1 MSLSNEERERIK
13 IELAKLLWAKLPAG
27 MSTTEVEEY
36 IGTAID
42 RALSPDLMPK
52 PGQIVR
58 YKYRT
63 AVSPDI
69 REYSGS
75 NIDLEG
81 CEWWRVIVTADE
93 CLEALEE
100 RTYVYPNASER
111 ETGRIDGLT
120 EAADLIRRRIAEAPR
135 SSE

>member
-1 MSLSNEERERIK
+1 MNLTNEQREAI
-13 IELAKLLWAKLPAG
+13 
-27 MSTTEVEEY
+27 VE
-36 IGTAID
+36 A
-42 RALSPDLMPK
+42 ALSAYHEYLSDPSNPKLRECFDKYITRAFAPKAQPK

-58 YKYRT
+58 CKYQA

-93 CLEALEE
+93 CLEVLNE
-100 RTYVYPNASER
+100 RYGTEHRGASYWS
-111 ETGRIDGLT
+111 GYAH
-120 EAADLIRRRIAEAPR
+120 AADLIRRLIAEAPR